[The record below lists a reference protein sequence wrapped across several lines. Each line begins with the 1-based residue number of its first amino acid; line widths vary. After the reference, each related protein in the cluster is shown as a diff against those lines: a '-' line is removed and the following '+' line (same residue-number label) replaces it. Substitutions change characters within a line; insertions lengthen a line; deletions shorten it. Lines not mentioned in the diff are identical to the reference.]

1 LLARRGRSSSVRT
14 GSQGRDCRHDMMTRP
29 LPAGEAEDARF
40 ELARGC
46 PTAVAEPAREFG
58 VGHDGLRPRD
68 TDCRLRS
75 YTAPGESWLEDG
87 VQHLEQGVQ
96 PQRRLRA
103 TPR

>member
-1 LLARRGRSSSVRT
+1 
-14 GSQGRDCRHDMMTRP
+14 MMTRP

-68 TDCRLRS
+68 TDCRLGR

-96 PQRRLRA
+96 TPAQAPGNPTIRTPSRSMSMSA
-103 TPR
+103 TQNDQIGPVR